1 MSSNE
6 SWKIYTKGG
15 DKGETS
21 LIGGTRVSK
30 SHIRIEAYGTL
41 DELNSFIGLLRDK
54 NQIQDNKNTLL
65 RIQNCVFLLE
75 SYLAIDKSDLALSLP
90 KFDNDEIKFLEDQI
104 DEMETRLKPLSNFVL
119 PGGCELNS
127 IAHICRT
134 VCRRAERI
142 VITLSNE
149 HTVNDFVLQY
159 LNRLSDFFFVF
170 ARTMSMITNNEEII
184 WDAKK
189 NNI

>member
-1 MSSNE
+1 MSNNE

-54 NQIQDNKNTLL
+54 TIDQENKNILL
-65 RIQNCVFLLE
+65 RIQDCVFLLE
-75 SYLAIDKSDLALSLP
+75 SYLAIDKSELASSLP
-90 KFDNDEIKFLEDQI
+90 KFDNDEIKFLEDKI
-104 DEMETRLKPLSNFVL
+104 DEMETKLKPLSNFVL

-142 VITLSNE
+142 VINLSNE
-149 HTVNDFVLQY
+149 FFVNDFVLQY

-170 ARTMSMITNNEEII
+170 ARTMSMISNNDEIV
-184 WDAKK
+184 WNTK
-189 NNI
+189 NSKV